1 MAAHFKMKDADI
13 RTCGVDYDTPPGH
26 CTATGF
32 DSLGRLWLWLFKG
45 STPSD
50 EAYVG
55 AVEILDDTRRTPN
68 AYGRT
73 GAWEGVALD
82 TKSVLAKLAEKADRS
97 NEE

>member
-1 MAAHFKMKDADI
+1 MAAHFNMKDADI
-13 RTCGVDYDTPPGH
+13 RACGVDDSTPPGH

-45 STPSD
+45 SAPSD

-55 AVEILDDTRRTPN
+55 AVQIPDRAGQAPN

-73 GAWEGVALD
+73 GAWEGLALD
-82 TKSVLAKLAEKADRS
+82 TKAALAKLAEKAG
-97 NEE
+97 